1 MYLMYEEFFNDPAIE
16 YWKSAPYEISNV
28 ISVVSKLADIVSVST
43 YPSISVVWFHQ
54 SEITVIII
62 IAITMTK

>member
-1 MYLMYEEFFNDPAIE
+1 MYKEFFNDPAIE

-43 YPSISVVWFHQ
+43 YPSISVVWFYQ
-54 SEITVIII
+54 SEITVTII